1 MLQIAFVAVVTWVF
15 ALADGYQAPPNFDV
29 WFAIFFTALL
39 STVFAFWVQTWAQT
53 IIEPSRVALLIT
65 SEVVFTALIAV
76 GVGQEPLTLTM
87 VVGGSIM
94 VVAMLLVEWP
104 SSKAK
109 PVK

>member
-1 MLQIAFVAVVTWVF
+1 
-15 ALADGYQAPPNFDV
+15 
-29 WFAIFFTALL
+29 
-39 STVFAFWVQTWAQT
+39 
-53 IIEPSRVALLIT
+53 
-65 SEVVFTALIAV
+65 
-76 GVGQEPLTLTM
+76 LTLTM